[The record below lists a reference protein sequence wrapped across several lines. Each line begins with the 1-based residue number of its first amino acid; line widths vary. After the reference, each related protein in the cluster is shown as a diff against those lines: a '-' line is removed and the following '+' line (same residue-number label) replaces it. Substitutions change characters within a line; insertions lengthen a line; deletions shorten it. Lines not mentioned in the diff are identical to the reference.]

1 MFPISV
7 HFLEHAVTQ
16 TRLGFLDPL
25 LRPVVTYLLHP
36 ARSGGVRIA
45 SGSTVRC
52 VSKLDF
58 QGDTIMRFQAAI
70 QVLAVV
76 MLSFTAACGQAE
88 GAKPA
93 AAAANGAKI
102 DNPHVWSPRTRSVAV
117 FKNGFGFFVRD
128 GEVTLRDGWS
138 VAKEIPP
145 AAFGTLA
152 IYSMQEKELVDVV
165 GSGPG
170 EVVDFDGVDVADD
183 VEVKRSRLVAAQG
196 INVQLTYDYKGSERS
211 AAGRLVSV
219 GPDFAVLESD
229 NNSFAVPVAGVTRLQ
244 ILELPLRIH
253 VRREGA
259 EPAAKTKIGMAY
271 LREGITWIPEYSLRV
286 LDDTTAE
293 LTLRGTLV
301 NEAEDLIHCDVN
313 FVVGVPHF
321 AHTQFMA
328 PIAVG
333 QVIRSIGSAV
343 APMEVRSQIMSR
355 AAIAN
360 NSIVANQF
368 EGASVVEK
376 PVAVETGKLSGAL
389 GNLPQ
394 LEGPGGTDYTVYT
407 KQDLTIRRGERA
419 IVTLFVKKIRY
430 SHIYRWSPPELMQHF
445 LVLHNDTD
453 SAWTTGPCV
462 AVSGDRPLS
471 EDLLR
476 YTPKGG
482 RGEIPVTAAINI
494 SHEQNEVEAERKFKA
509 HSPSDRV
516 YYDLVTLEGEL
527 RLKNFERNEV
537 ELVIAANVPGRPL
550 EASDDGVRSTDSTRL
565 KLLERSG
572 AIRWKVKLKP
582 DESKQLKYKYE
593 R

>member
-1 MFPISV
+1 MNVEQAPKAKGGTTMRF
-7 HFLEHAVTQ
+7 HAV
-16 TRLGFLDPL
+16 
-25 LRPVVTYLLHP
+25 V
-36 ARSGGVRIA
+36 
-45 SGSTVRC
+45 
-52 VSKLDF
+52 
-58 QGDTIMRFQAAI
+58 
-70 QVLAVV
+70 QVMVLV
-76 MLSFTAACGQAE
+76 MLSFTATCGKAE
-88 GAKPA
+88 GAKPVPT
-93 AAAANGAKI
+93 KI

-117 FKNGFGFFVRD
+117 FKNGFGFF
-128 GEVTLRDGWS
+128 LREGDVSLREGWS

-152 IYSMQEKELVDVV
+152 IYSLQPDEIVDVV

-170 EVVDFDGVDVADD
+170 EIIDFDGVDAAKDADA
-183 VEVKRSRLVAAQG
+183 KRTRLIAAQG
-196 INVQLTYDYKGSERS
+196 LNVQLTYDYHDSVRS
-211 AAGRLVSV
+211 AAGKMVSV
-219 GPDFAVLESD
+219 GPDFVVLES
-229 NNSFAVPVAGVTRLQ
+229 NSNSFAVPVTGITRMQ
-244 ILELPLRIH
+244 ILDLPLRVH
-253 VRREGA
+253 VHSE
-259 EPAAKTKIGMAY
+259 AAKPAVTTKLGMAY
-271 LREGITWIPEYSLRV
+271 LREGITWIPEYSLKV

-301 NEAEDLIHCDVN
+301 NEAEDLIRCDIN

-321 AHTQFMA
+321 AHTHFKA

-343 APMEVRSQIMSR
+343 APAEVRTQIMSR

-360 NSIVANQF
+360 NTLSSNQF
-368 EGASVVEK
+368 EGTNPVDT
-376 PVAVETGKLSGAL
+376 PVAVEADKLRNTL

-394 LEGPGGTDYTVYT
+394 LEGPGGTDFTVYT
-407 KQDLTIRRGERA
+407 KRDLTIRRGERA

-445 LVLHNDTD
+445 LVLHNDSD

-482 RGEIPVTAAINI
+482 RAEIPVTASINV

-509 HSPSDRV
+509 HSPSDRT
-516 YYDLVTLEGEL
+516 YFDLVTLEGEL
-527 RLKNFERNEV
+527 RLKNFERAPV
-537 ELVIAANVPGRPL
+537 ELIINAPTAGRPL
-550 EASDDGVRSTDSTRL
+550 EASDDGVRSTDSTKL

-572 AIRWKVKLKP
+572 SIRWTVKLP
-582 DESKQLKYKYE
+582 PNESKVLKYKYE
-593 R
+593 RYVPST